1 MAAACVYLISVNS
14 SKAPAKKDWV
24 KIRACIAKSAK
35 ILNDEAMKTY
45 VLVDWDN
52 ATPELMDDR
61 TKHYRDL
68 MSKRLIET
76 LNTGKSILSKACFQP
91 SIL

>member
-1 MAAACVYLISVNS
+1 
-14 SKAPAKKDWV
+14 
-24 KIRACIAKSAK
+24 
-35 ILNDEAMKTY
+35 MKTY

-76 LNTGKSILSKACFQP
+76 LNIGKSILSKVCFQP

>member
-76 LNTGKSILSKACFQP
+76 LYTGKSILSKACFQP